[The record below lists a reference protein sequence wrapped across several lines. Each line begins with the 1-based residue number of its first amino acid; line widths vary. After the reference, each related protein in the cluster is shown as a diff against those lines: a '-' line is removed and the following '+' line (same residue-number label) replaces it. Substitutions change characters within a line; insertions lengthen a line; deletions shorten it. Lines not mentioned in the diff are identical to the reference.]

1 MRIHRD
7 PNMSIHKTTHMR
19 IHNDAN
25 MSFHKDRPSPPT
37 IEATRAGSLR
47 SGRALHNQPVTS
59 VPVPG
64 FGPARRAHERR
75 PQRTMPLRGPLRL
88 PDFSQHRH
96 NRAAR
101 GTQNRW
107 PGNHNE
113 CAPLPA
119 VIIKANT
126 NADNPTTRAVMF
138 HLGKHIP
145 QGVPDT
151 YGFNGIDASQCT
163 GDTIALTYPSG
174 IGLGT
179 TVKFRWN
186 GNGVEIIGNPPG
198 A

>member
-75 PQRTMPLRGPLRL
+75 PQRTMPPRGPTRL
-88 PDFSQHRH
+88 PTPTARLSQHPH
-96 NRAAR
+96 KRAAHATLR
-101 GTQNRW
+101 NVWLSDSCQFRQVFFEEWVEDLSRKRTQWCRHHQFDLALGQAVATDRELHPQTATQPPSMNIDRPRW
-107 PGNHNE
+107 S
-113 CAPLPA
+113 
-119 VIIKANT
+119 
-126 NADNPTTRAVMF
+126 PTAE
-138 HLGKHIP
+138 
-145 QGVPDT
+145 
-151 YGFNGIDASQCT
+151 A
-163 GDTIALTYPSG
+163 
-174 IGLGT
+174 GLS
-179 TVKFRWN
+179 
-186 GNGVEIIGNPPG
+186 
-198 A
+198 